1 MLVICIRIR
10 MIRFGCS
17 FLSENEDDAFFVFF
31 TRECFPNV
39 FTSMLTFWMDLHQQL
54 SKRICF
60 AVVVY
65 YAYIYA
71 KISDGFRQSKLG
83 ILIIGFEKIIKKRF
97 FFQFVVSWF
106 WVLENNPIS
115 GSWIYH
121 TLLKIS
127 SKMNHWPV
135 ILHQV
140 YKSIGPWY

>member
-65 YAYIYA
+65 YAYIYMRRLVMD
-71 KISDGFRQSKLG
+71 SGNRSSGFLSLVLKKKSK
-83 ILIIGFEKIIKKRF
+83 KDF
-97 FFQFVVSWF
+97 FFHLLSDNST
-106 WVLENNPIS
+106 L

-127 SKMNHWPV
+127 SKMHHWPV

-140 YKSIGPWY
+140 YKRFGPWY

>member
-65 YAYIYA
+65 YAYIYMRRLVMD
-71 KISDGFRQSKLG
+71 SGNRSSGFLSLVLKKKSKKDFFSICCQIIQLWVRESITHCSKLV
-83 ILIIGFEKIIKKRF
+83 LKCIIDR
-97 FFQFVVSWF
+97 
-106 WVLENNPIS
+106 
-115 GSWIYH
+115 
-121 TLLKIS
+121 
-127 SKMNHWPV
+127 
-135 ILHQV
+135 
-140 YKSIGPWY
+140 